1 MSCRCEK
8 YSDLF
13 QLENSSGLQ
22 ESVRPEL
29 GGRVSRLSEDTV
41 EDTVCHGLVV
51 RQTTALNGRENGSN
65 SAGEAAA
72 NDRWTIEVK
81 NFRGRSIGRLSSEV
95 LPSQGE
101 RQW

>member
-1 MSCRCEK
+1 MGCRSL
-8 YSDLF
+8 SD
-13 QLENSSGLQ
+13 QNLEAGSAACRRTQ
-22 ESVRPEL
+22 WKIQCV
-29 GGRVSRLSEDTV
+29 T
-41 EDTVCHGLVV
+41 GLVV
-51 RQTTALNGRENGSN
+51 RQTTALNDRENGSN